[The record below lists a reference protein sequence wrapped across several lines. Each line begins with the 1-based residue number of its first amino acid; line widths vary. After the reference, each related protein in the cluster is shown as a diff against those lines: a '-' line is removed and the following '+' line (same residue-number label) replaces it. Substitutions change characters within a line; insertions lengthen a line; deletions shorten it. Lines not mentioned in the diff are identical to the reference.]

1 MEKREIIFRS
11 IWPILRMNR
20 EEIQSKEE
28 IDENLQPNVREK
40 KVMMCW
46 EFFSG
51 QVFGE
56 FSVSNLSEAPY
67 QNGNLWPLS

>member
-40 KVMMCW
+40 K
-46 EFFSG
+46 
-51 QVFGE
+51 
-56 FSVSNLSEAPY
+56 
-67 QNGNLWPLS
+67 